1 VLLKINELNLVI
13 DSGPDFR
20 QQMLQ
25 AGLQSIHG
33 IVFTHEHMDH
43 IAGLDDVRAFNYT
56 MRRHVPIFGTEQV
69 IDRLK
74 RNFDYAFDQTNRY
87 PGVPEITPHVI
98 DEQPFEIQ
106 GVRIVP
112 LPVWHYRMRV
122 LGFRVGNLAYITD
135 ANRIDDATY
144 ALMNGVK
151 VLVIN
156 ALRRES
162 HISHFNLEE
171 ALAVSQKVG
180 AEATY
185 LVHMS
190 HQLEPHHTLQSELP
204 TGVFLSWDGLEVE
217 VD

>member
-1 VLLKINELNLVI
+1 MLKISDLNLVI

-20 QQMLQ
+20 QQMLAAGVQ
-25 AGLQSIHG
+25 AIHG

-43 IAGLDDVRAFNYT
+43 IAGLDDVRAFNYS
-56 MRRHVPIFGTEQV
+56 MRRHVPIFGTEAV

-98 DEQPFEIQ
+98 DESPFDIQ
-106 GVRIVP
+106 GVAVIP

-122 LGFRVGNLAYITD
+122 FGFRVGSLAYITD
-135 ANRIDDATY
+135 ANHIEPVTFE
-144 ALMNGVK
+144 LMHGVK

-156 ALRRES
+156 ALRHEN
-162 HISHFNLEE
+162 HISHFNLQE
-171 ALAVSQKVG
+171 ALAVAEQVG
-180 AEATY
+180 AERTY

-190 HQLEPHHTLQSELP
+190 HQLEPHQTLQQMLP
-204 TGVFLSWDGLEVE
+204 PGVFVSYDGLEVE